1 MTRDLLTVD
10 DLHVSYGD
18 MEVIR
23 DANLDVPAGDV
34 VAIVGANGAGKTT
47 LLDAVAG
54 VKDVDSGD
62 IRFDGE
68 SVAGQEPFE
77 RIDRGLAYVP
87 ERHRIFPDMT
97 VRNNLR
103 TAMIPA
109 ANVSRDEQLERVFDL
124 FPILR
129 DRQSQVA
136 GTMSG
141 GQQQMLAIAQGL
153 VIDPDLIMFDE
164 PTLGLAPKIIE
175 DIRDTIVDISESG
188 VTVLL
193 VDEQIRMA
201 KEVSN
206 RMYLM
211 RKNTLQYLG
220 ERGEFED
227 AYQDAVDQVL
237 E

>member
-1 MTRDLLTVD
+1 MTRELLTVD

-23 DANLDVPAGDV
+23 DADLNVPAGDV

-54 VKDVDSGD
+54 VKAIDSGD
-62 IRFDGE
+62 VRFDGE
-68 SVAGQEPFE
+68 SIVGEEPFE

-87 ERHRIFPDMT
+87 ERHRIFPEMT
-97 VRNNLR
+97 VRNNLQ

-109 ANVSRDEQLERVFDL
+109 ADVSRDEQLDRVFDL

-164 PTLGLAPKIIE
+164 PTLGLAPKIVE

-201 KEVSN
+201 KQVSD

-227 AYQDAVDQVL
+227 AYQNAVDQVL

>member
-1 MTRDLLTVD
+1 MTGDLLTVS

-34 VAIVGANGAGKTT
+34 VSIVGANGAGKTT

-54 VKDVDSGD
+54 VKEFDSGD
-62 IRFDGE
+62 VSFEGE
-68 SVAGQEPFE
+68 SVAGLEPYE
-77 RIDRGLAYVP
+77 RIGRGLAYVP
-87 ERHRIFPDMT
+87 ERHRVFPEMT

-109 ANVSRDEQLERVFDL
+109 ADVSQEEQLERVFDL

-164 PTLGLAPKIIE
+164 PTLGLAPKIVE

-201 KEVSN
+201 KRVSD

-211 RKNTLQYLG
+211 RKNTLQFLG
-220 ERGEFED
+220 ERGAFED